1 MYNILISGYY
11 GFDNIGDESILRTL
25 VTSLRER
32 IPDCSLTVL
41 SHDPAATREKY
52 GVEAVARMSPT
63 AILRAVRRCD
73 MLISGGG
80 SLLQDVTSSKSLHY
94 YLAIIRFAQ
103 LLGKKV
109 FIYSQG
115 IGPID
120 KALDRLA
127 AARALKRADGIVVR
141 DERSAVLLGEI
152 GVPRERVVITADPV
166 IRMKKA
172 DQAVGEDI
180 LRRAGVT
187 RDGRL
192 VVGWAIR
199 EKNKNSRFVAEVLRS
214 IQWLKERYDAQS
226 VLIPFHYEEDGEVCR
241 HIASQLPDDTA
252 VCLDEKYLSGDMLSI
267 IGCMD
272 LLVGVRL
279 HSLIY
284 AAIMGVPLI
293 GVSYDPKCTAFLNSV
308 GLDKLSTREGYDAE
322 LFEEEAV
329 RLLAH
334 GAEQTACVQEH
345 MEELSRKLDT
355 NEEMICAIMREDGKK
370 KKRKE
375 APQKGEKSGVRTAGA
390 ISIVFLLTLFAKLL
404 GVVREMVQ
412 ASIFGTGVDA
422 NLYTAAY
429 NSTLYLF
436 TTVCYALCIAAV
448 PILTKEFAADR
459 RRGERAANTLMT
471 VTLLGALGAVAL
483 WQIFAST
490 PLVGAIWDIEAAELP
505 RLVSYIRIMACAL
518 PVVAAAYLNVAI
530 FQATD
535 HYELQGSM
543 SIPYNAFLAVFLLT
557 LGARW
562 GIKGVVIA
570 SSFAWFFQL
579 GMSLPYARKEHYLYR
594 PMIDRR
600 ADYVGTYFKTA
611 LVTVLTTSV
620 FLFCYL
626 IDTSTATAFND
637 SAVSAFYYADKLFT
651 PLTTSVLY
659 SISAVMFPRFNRE
672 FTKDDAKGY
681 LGYIW
686 SVTENTL
693 LFIFPVCAM
702 MCAFGTDI
710 IRVIFESGSF
720 TAESTE
726 MTGSIFARYALGMS
740 AFAVLDLLNKAYY
753 AMKKTL
759 VPLLINLAVLA
770 VNVVL
775 NRVFYTDT
783 GVAAATSIAL
793 TLGALAMACQLFRG
807 AGIVRLVPLAKGLAA
822 TAAMSLVLR
831 GGHALLVTADE
842 SKLMLVVKCGLTGAV
857 GCAVY
862 LGVSLLLRQTIMAD
876 TLKKFRR

>member
-1 MYNILISGYY
+1 MYKILISGYY

-25 VTSLRER
+25 VSSLREH

-52 GVEAVARMSPT
+52 GVEAVERMSLP

-80 SLLQDVTSSKSLHY
+80 SLLQDATSSRSLYY
-94 YLAIIRFAQ
+94 YLAIIRCAQ
-103 LLGKKV
+103 FFRKKV

-120 KALDRLA
+120 RPRSRRATA
-127 AARALKRADGIVVR
+127 AVLRRADGIVVR
-141 DERSAVLLGEI
+141 DERSAALLEEI
-152 GVPRERVVITADPV
+152 GIPRERVVITADPV
-166 IRMKKA
+166 IRMKKP
-172 DQAVGEDI
+172 DKNVGAEI
-180 LRRAGVT
+180 LRRAGVAL
-187 RDGRL
+187 DGRMT
-192 VVGWAIR
+192 VGWAIR
-199 EKNKNSRFVAEVLRS
+199 EKDTGSRFVAELLRS
-214 IQWLKERYDAQS
+214 IQWLKERYGAQS

-241 HIASQLPDDTA
+241 CIASQLPDDTA
-252 VCLDEKYLSGDMLSI
+252 VCLQEKYLSEDMLSI
-267 IGCMD
+267 IGSMD
-272 LLVGVRL
+272 MLVGVRL

-293 GVSYDPKCTAFLNSV
+293 GISYDPKCTAFLNSV
-308 GLDKLSTREGYDAE
+308 GLDKLCTRERYT
-322 LFEEEAV
+322 
-329 RLLAH
+329 
-334 GAEQTACVQEH
+334 AEQFELEAERVLEGGAQQSALVEER
-345 MEELSRKLDT
+345 MEELVRKLDT
-355 NEEMICAIMREDGKK
+355 NEEMICAIMAEEKK
-370 KKRKE
+370 KKE
-375 APQKGEKSGVRTAGA
+375 PAPKADKSRAGMRTAGA
-390 ISIVFLLTLFAKLL
+390 ISLVFFLTLFAKLL
-404 GVVREMVQ
+404 GVVREMMQ
-412 ASIFGTGVDA
+412 ANIFGTSVDA
-422 NLYTAAY
+422 DLYTAAY

-436 TTVCYALCIAAV
+436 TTMCYALCIAAV

-459 RRGERAANTLMT
+459 ARGVRAANNLMT
-471 VTLLGALGAVAL
+471 VTLLASLLAVGV

-490 PLVGAIWDIEAAELP
+490 PLVGAIWDLDAAELP
-505 RLVSYIRIMACAL
+505 RLAGYIRIMACAL

-557 LGARW
+557 MGARM
-562 GIKGVVIA
+562 GIGGVVVA
-570 SSFAWFFQL
+570 SSAAWLLQL
-579 GMSLPYARKEHYLYR
+579 GMSLPYARREGYRYR
-594 PMIDRR
+594 PVFDRK
-600 ADYVGTYFKTA
+600 AEYFGAYFKTA

-626 IDTSTATAFND
+626 IDTATATTFND

-651 PLTTSVLY
+651 PLTTTVLY

-672 FTKDDAKGY
+672 FTKDDTTGY
-681 LGYIW
+681 LRYIW

-693 LFIFPVCAM
+693 LFVFPVCAM

-726 MTGSIFARYALGMS
+726 MTGRIFARYALGMS

-759 VPLLINLAVLA
+759 VPLVINLGVLA
-770 VNVVL
+770 LNIAL
-775 NRVFYTDT
+775 NRIFRTDT
-783 GVAAATSIAL
+783 GVAAATSLAL
-793 TLGALAMACQLFRG
+793 TLGALAMLLQLFRG
-807 AGIVRLVPLAKGLAA
+807 RGIVRVLPLAKGLLA
-822 TAAMSLVLR
+822 TAAMAAVLY
-831 GGHALLVTADE
+831 GGHALLVTAAD

-857 GCAVY
+857 GCLVY
-862 LGVSLLLRQTIMAD
+862 LAVSLLLRQSILVEMV
-876 TLKKFRR
+876 KKCRK

>member
-1 MYNILISGYY
+1 MVNILISGYY

-25 VTSLRER
+25 VSSLREH

-41 SHDPAATREKY
+41 SHNPASTREKY
-52 GVEAVARMSPT
+52 GVEAVERMSPM
-63 AILRAVRRCD
+63 AILRAVKKCD

-94 YLAIIRFAQ
+94 YLSIIRCAQ
-103 LLGKKV
+103 FFRKKV

-120 KALDRLA
+120 RPGNRRAAAKAL
-127 AARALKRADGIVVR
+127 KKADGIVVR
-141 DERSAVLLGEI
+141 DERSALLLEEI
-152 GVPRERVVITADPV
+152 GIAREKVVITADPV
-166 IRMKKA
+166 IRMKKP
-172 DQAVGEDI
+172 DKDVGAEI
-180 LRRAGVT
+180 LRKAGVSLG
-187 RDGRL
+187 GRL
-192 VVGWAIR
+192 TIGWAIR
-199 EKNKNSRFVAEVLRS
+199 EKDKDGRFVAEILKS
-214 IQWLKERYDAQS
+214 IRWLKETYNAQS

-241 HIASQLPDDTA
+241 HIAAQLPDDTA
-252 VCLDEKYLSGDMLSI
+252 VSLNEKYLSEDMLSI
-267 IGCMD
+267 IGNMD

-279 HSLIY
+279 HS
-284 AAIMGVPLI
+284 LI

-308 GLDKLSTREGYDAE
+308 GLDKLSTRDG
-322 LFEEEAV
+322 FT
-329 RLLAH
+329 
-334 GAEQTACVQEH
+334 AEQFEPEAKRVLETGREQVQCVETH
-345 MEELSRKLDT
+345 MAELSRKLDT
-355 NEEMICAIMREDGKK
+355 NEKMICEIMGKS
-370 KKRKE
+370 RKDTMQD
-375 APQKGEKSGVRTAGA
+375 PQKNTEKKEKSGVRTAGA
-390 ISIVFLLTLFAKLL
+390 ISFVFLLTLFAKLL
-404 GVVREMVQ
+404 GVVREMMQ
-412 ASIFGTGVDA
+412 ANIFGTGVDA
-422 NLYTAAY
+422 DLYTASY

-436 TTVCYALCIAAV
+436 TTMCYALCIAAV

-459 RRGERAANTLMT
+459 KRGERAANNLMT
-471 VTLLGALGAVAL
+471 ITLLSSLAAVVL
-483 WQIFAST
+483 WQVFAST
-490 PLVGAIWDIEAAELP
+490 PLVGAIWDLDAAELP
-505 RLVSYIRIMACAL
+505 RLASYIRIMACAL

-543 SIPYNAFLAVFLLT
+543 SIPYNAFLAVFLVT
-557 LGARW
+557 LGAKW

-570 SSFAWFFQL
+570 SSCAWLLQL
-579 GMSLPYARKEHYLYR
+579 GMSVPYARKEHYLYH
-594 PMIDRR
+594 PLLDRK

-626 IDTSTATAFND
+626 IDTATATALND

-672 FTKDDAKGY
+672 FTKEDAKGY

-686 SVTENTL
+686 NVTENTL
-693 LFIFPVCAM
+693 LFILPVCAM

-759 VPLLINLAVLA
+759 VPLLINLGVL
-770 VNVVL
+770 VLNIVL

-783 GVAAATSIAL
+783 GVAAATSLAL
-793 TLGALAMACQLFRG
+793 TIGAVAMTIQLFRG
-807 AGIVRLVPLAKGLAA
+807 TKIVRLVPLLKGLAA
-822 TAAMSLVLR
+822 TAAMALVLS
-831 GGHALLVTADE
+831 GGHALLVTADD
-842 SKLMLVVKCGLTGAV
+842 SKLMLIVKCGLTGVV
-857 GCAVY
+857 GCVVYVAVSMV
-862 LGVSLLLRQTIMAD
+862 LKQTIITD
-876 TLKKFRR
+876 TLKKFKK

>member
-41 SHDPAATREKY
+41 SHDPASTREKY
-52 GVEAVARMSPT
+52 GVDAVERMSPR
-63 AILRAVRRCD
+63 AIMWAVRHCD

-94 YLAIIRFAQ
+94 YLSIIRFAQ

-115 IGPID
+115 IGPIE
-120 KALDRLA
+120 KALDRRA
-127 AARALKRADGIVVR
+127 TARALRRADGIVVR
-141 DERSAVLLGEI
+141 DERSAALLAEI
-152 GVPRERVVITADPV
+152 GVPAERVVITADPV

-172 DQAVGEDI
+172 DTAVGAEI

-187 RDGRL
+187 QDGRPI
-192 VVGWAIR
+192 VGWAIR
-199 EKNKNSRFVAEVLRS
+199 ERNRDSCFVAEVLRS
-214 IQWLKERYDAQS
+214 IRWLKETFNAQS

-252 VCLDEKYLSGDMLSI
+252 VCLDEKYLSEDMLSI

-293 GVSYDPKCTAFLNSV
+293 GISYDPKCTAFLNSV
-308 GLDKLSTREGYDAE
+308 GLDKLSTRDGYTAE
-322 LFEEEAV
+322 AFEAEAARV
-329 RLLAH
+329 LEN
-334 GAEQTACVQEH
+334 GAEQAARVRER
-345 MEELSRKLDT
+345 MDALSRKLDT
-355 NEEMICAIMREDGKK
+355 NEEMICAILREDEKAAEPAAPKKDGK
-370 KKRKE
+370 
-375 APQKGEKSGVRTAGA
+375 AGVRTAGA

-422 NLYTAAY
+422 NLYTASY

-448 PILTKEFAADR
+448 PILTREFSAGRA
-459 RRGERAANTLMT
+459 RGERAANNLMT
-471 VTLLGALGAVAL
+471 LTLLGALAVVAL
-483 WQIFAST
+483 WQLLAST
-490 PLVGAIWDIEAAELP
+490 PLVGMLWDTDAEELP
-505 RLVSYIRIMACAL
+505 QLVSYIRIMTCAL

-562 GIKGVVIA
+562 GILGVVVA
-570 SSFAWFFQL
+570 SSFAWLLQL
-579 GMSLPYARKEHYLYR
+579 GMSIPYARKEHYVYR
-594 PMIDRR
+594 PVLDRG
-600 ADYVGTYFKTA
+600 ADYIGAYFKTA

-626 IDTSTATAFND
+626 IDTSTATSFND

-672 FTKDDAKGY
+672 FTKDDTRGY

-686 SVTENTL
+686 NVTENTL

-702 MCAFGTDI
+702 MSAFGTDI

-720 TAESTE
+720 TAESTA

-759 VPLLINLAVLA
+759 VPLLINLGVLA
-770 VNVVL
+770 LNVVL

-793 TLGALAMACQLFRG
+793 TLGALAMICQLFRG
-807 AGIVRLVPLAKGLAA
+807 TGIVRLIPLAKGLAA
-822 TAAMSLVLR
+822 TAAMSLVLY
-831 GGHALLVTADE
+831 GGHALLVTADD
-842 SKLMLVVKCGLTGAV
+842 SKLLLVVKCGFTGVV

-862 LGVSLLLRQTIMAD
+862 LGVSLLLRQPIMAEA
-876 TLKKFRR
+876 LRKFRK